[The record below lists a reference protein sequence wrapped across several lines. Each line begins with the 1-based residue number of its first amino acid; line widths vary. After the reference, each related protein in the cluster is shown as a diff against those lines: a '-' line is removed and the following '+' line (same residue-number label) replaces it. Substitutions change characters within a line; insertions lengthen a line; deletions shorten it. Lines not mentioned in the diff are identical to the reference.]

1 MTRSVV
7 ATRYA
12 NALADVVTAASSPVR
27 PPQAVADLLAFQAAL
42 DESYDLHTILL
53 TPAVPMA
60 RKRVVV
66 QRIADRLQLTRVSRN
81 FLMVLIDHRRIGAI
95 SEIVDAFE
103 TVIDSRLGFARAN
116 VTSAGELTEP
126 QRQALSI
133 ELERLTGKKIRA
145 RFGVDQALIG
155 GVVARIGSTVYDG
168 SVRDQL
174 QTIERRLSA
183 ES

>member
-1 MTRSVV
+1 MTRSAV

-12 NALADVVTAASSPVR
+12 NALADVVTAPSSAVR
-27 PPQAVADLLAFQAAL
+27 PQEAVADLLAFQAAI
-42 DESYDLHTILL
+42 DSSHELHTVLV

-60 RKRVVV
+60 RKRAVV
-66 QRIADRLQLTRVSRN
+66 QRIADLLKISRVSRN
-81 FLMVLIDHRRIGAI
+81 FLMVLIDHRRIDGVA
-95 SEIVDAFE
+95 EIVEAFE
-103 TVIDSRLGFARAN
+103 TVLDSRLGYARASI
-116 VTSAGELTEP
+116 TSAAELTEP
-126 QRQALSI
+126 QRNSLSS

-145 RFGVDQALIG
+145 RFAIDRTLIG

-183 ES
+183 ET